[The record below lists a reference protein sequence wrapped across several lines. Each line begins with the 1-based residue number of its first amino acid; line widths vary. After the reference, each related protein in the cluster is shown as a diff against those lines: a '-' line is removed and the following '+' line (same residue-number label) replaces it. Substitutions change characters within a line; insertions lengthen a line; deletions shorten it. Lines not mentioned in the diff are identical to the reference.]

1 MSASVLPS
9 TFVLAL
15 LMLIGLLFFIR
26 ASVKD
31 RIEVVRL
38 ASEQPELS
46 LLNQLQAYFT
56 QRAYQ
61 IVATDAARLQVT
73 FEGFVRPSV
82 ALAIFLTL
90 LAAIG
95 LLCLALMLSYLFSEF
110 STALLA
116 LPLLS
121 PLAGVF
127 YWRKSARPERVLL
140 QVESNDASSAETS
153 SVITVTAHRDE
164 LAELQRHIP
173 LKRLSA

>member
-9 TFVLAL
+9 TFVLTL
-15 LMLIGLLFFIR
+15 LMLIGLLFFIK
-26 ASVKD
+26 ASVKE

-38 ASEQPELS
+38 SSEQPELS

-61 IVATDAARLQVT
+61 VVATDAANLQLT
-73 FEGFVRPSV
+73 FEGFVRPSLV
-82 ALAIFLTL
+82 LALFLTL

-95 LLCLALMLSYLFSEF
+95 LLCLSLTLSYLFSGF
-110 STALLA
+110 STLLLT

-121 PLAGVF
+121 PIAGVF
-127 YWRKSARPERVLL
+127 YWRKSARQEQVLL
-140 QVESNDASSAETS
+140 KVESNDASGLRSA

-164 LAELQRHIP
+164 LAALQRHLP
-173 LKRLSA
+173 LKRL